1 MEKIKTP
8 FKGLI
13 ILEPKVH
20 EDDRGYFMESFKKS
34 FFQKH
39 FPTIDFIQE
48 NESKSKYGVFRGLHF
63 QKDPYAQTKLIRV
76 IDGEILDIVFDLR
89 ENETTYKQLYTIN
102 LSSLN
107 KKQLLVPKGMAHGFL
122 VLSKTAIIQYKVDA
136 PFKPNYESGIRYNDP
151 LINLKLDIN
160 QQDLIISSRD
170 EKWLNI
176 EL

>member
-1 MEKIKTP
+1 
-8 FKGLI
+8 
-13 ILEPKVH
+13 
-20 EDDRGYFMESFKKS
+20 
-34 FFQKH
+34 
-39 FPTIDFIQE
+39 
-48 NESKSKYGVFRGLHF
+48 
-63 QKDPYAQTKLIRV
+63 
-76 IDGEILDIVFDLR
+76 
-89 ENETTYKQLYTIN
+89 
-102 LSSLN
+102 
-107 KKQLLVPKGMAHGFL
+107 MAHGFL